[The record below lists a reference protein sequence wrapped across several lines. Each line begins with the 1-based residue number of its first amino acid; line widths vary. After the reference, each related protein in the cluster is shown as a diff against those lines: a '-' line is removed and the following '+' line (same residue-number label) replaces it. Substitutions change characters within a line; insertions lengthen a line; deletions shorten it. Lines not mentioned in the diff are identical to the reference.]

1 MNQQYEKRYALNKKL
16 PQVLSSLS
24 LLGSSMGEYSQTARH
39 FEVGNSVTKF
49 TSLFNP
55 SQHGNQTAKSED
67 RTQSSQSQPLDT
79 TYLEIYILLHKQ
91 QQELNKILQRGEYL
105 TSCINISETNI
116 KKIEK
121 FDQKLKRF
129 VLKSL

>member
-1 MNQQYEKRYALNKKL
+1 MNQQTENRYTLNKKL

-49 TSLFNP
+49 TSIFNP
-55 SQHGNQTAKSED
+55 SQQGQTQKSED
-67 RTQSSQSQPLDT
+67 RAQSSQSQPLDQ
-79 TYLEIYILLHKQ
+79 TYLELYVLLHKQ
-91 QQELNKILQRGEYL
+91 QQELNLILQRGEYL
-105 TSCINISETNI
+105 TSCINVSETNI
-116 KKIEK
+116 KKIDK
-121 FDQKLKRF
+121 FEQKLKKY